1 MANHAPK
8 LAESGN
14 VSRDMLD
21 LLPGQPLHI
30 KAKELHLGR
39 KLELFDKN
47 GKFIAAIRKNLPGN
61 TPAERCYTLEYEGG
75 YKALIPV
82 PYFCSTSSFL
92 IEVKPN
98 EDLTISLPSQSEER
112 HYRLAEM
119 GLDDVSSVRPAVV
132 EKKELSPKWQEI
144 PLKDD
149 QYLAFEAE
157 DAVLAR
163 LYKVPHCD
171 EYILRGTDG
180 EALKHYKEGSSDEL
194 GASSGKKLF
203 FEVKGGKFR
212 VKGEMKF
219 QLKILAVGKPKRIEA
234 DRDEAFDFDHPHI
247 LNGVINGGRAIALA
261 SYREVGAVKDGLLH
275 RNEDSIGF
283 NNDTAV
289 AADGLGGHYHGALAS
304 DHAVETLLN
313 QKTGFKEA
321 VNNTHERMVMFT
333 HYYRD
338 LVQRKQEGEPVELAD
353 EWFQLPADDPDR
365 KTGKKNAKEISV
377 PDSVMAAVRFEG
389 DTMKTMVLGDCRIF
403 VVRGSEVVY
412 RSRRHTIVEAMV
424 ERGQMTRRE
433 ALTSPMSSTV
443 STTLTGSFAP
453 DYDEFR
459 LQKGD
464 RIVVLSDGLELPE
477 EFLVECVKD
486 RSAEQALMNIIKEKR
501 DENLGYGGYH
511 DLKDGGPLISA
522 RSLDNASGAVIVHD

>member
-1 MANHAPK
+1 
-8 LAESGN
+8 
-14 VSRDMLD
+14 MLD

-98 EDLTISLPSQSEER
+98 EDMTIALPSQSEER
-112 HYRLAEM
+112 RYRFAEM
-119 GLDDVSSVRPAVV
+119 GLDEVSSVRPAVA

-144 PLKDD
+144 LLKDD
-149 QYLAFEAE
+149 QYLAFESE
-157 DAVLAR
+157 GAVLAG
-163 LYKVPHCD
+163 LYKVPHCA
-171 EYILRGTDG
+171 EFILRDPDG
-180 EALKHYKEGSSDEL
+180 GLLKHYKDGDKDEL
-194 GASSGKKLF
+194 EASSGKKLF
-203 FEVKGGKFR
+203 FEVKEGKFR

-219 QLKILAVGKPKRIEA
+219 QLKILAVGRPKRIEVG
-234 DRDEAFDFDHPHI
+234 RDEAFDFDHPRI

-283 NNDTAV
+283 NNDTV
-289 AADGLGGHYHGALAS
+289 VVADGLGGHYHGALAS

-333 HYYRD
+333 HYYKD
-338 LVQRKQEGEPVELAD
+338 LVQRKQDGEAVESEED
-353 EWFQLPADDPDR
+353 EWFQLPPNDPDYQSQ
-365 KTGKKNAKEISV
+365 KKNAKAISV
-377 PDSVMAAVRFEG
+377 PDAVMAAVHFEG

-403 VVRGSEVVY
+403 VVRGDKVVY
-412 RSRRHTIVEAMV
+412 RSRRHTVVEAMV

-443 STTLTGSFAP
+443 STTLAGSFAP
-453 DYDEFR
+453 DYDQFQ

-464 RIVVLSDGLELPE
+464 RIVVVCDGLELPE

-486 RSAEQALMNIIKEKR
+486 RSAEQGLMNIIKEKR

-511 DLKDGGPLISA
+511 DLKDGGPLLSA